1 MKRHGILFRTEPEG
15 EGETKTPSNPPSRPK
30 GSPNV
35 QGFIAGKAGGDP
47 IMAVSILLGERFQ
60 QRQRIRSLEADLAT
74 AGKIAPKE
82 GQRVLSKEEA
92 EELEAYRALG
102 KPGEV
107 KTKVDE
113 LQGKLSKI
121 EQDQQVGAA
130 MEAVGYKNPT
140 ILNDLVVARGLK
152 LELREETKDGKQV
165 KIPYVKA
172 GDKDSVPLTQYVESE
187 AKDYLVPLK
196 GTTTSENSD
205 ARGGI
210 RFPASTG
217 GSSGG
222 EGGSG
227 DKVAERI
234 AARQKARE
242 EGLKVSPLHKIST
255 IQ

>member
-1 MKRHGILFRTEPEG
+1 MKRHGILFRTEPDGEG
-15 EGETKTPSNPPSRPK
+15 EETKTPSNPPRVPK

-74 AGKIAPKE
+74 VGKIAPKE

-102 KPGEV
+102 KPGDV

-113 LQGKLSKI
+113 LQGKLNKI
-121 EQDQQVGAA
+121 EHDRQIGEA
-130 MEAVGYKNPT
+130 MSAVGYKNPT

-152 LELREETKDGKQV
+152 LELKDETKDGKSV
-165 KIPYVKA
+165 KIPYVKV

-196 GTTTSENSD
+196 GATAGENSD
-205 ARGGI
+205 SRGGI
-210 RFPASTG
+210 RFPTSTG
-217 GSSGG
+217 GASGSA
-222 EGGSG
+222 GGSS

-242 EGLKVSPLHKIST
+242 EGLKESPLKVT